1 LFRLEAIR
9 LVKYEWKLDQIED
22 CVIVTRIVDTGEQT
36 EDQQSILKVSRISR
50 LDAFQGINEI
60 RVSLDLLEK
69 ELRNAEAEDEKE
81 GLDAK
86 VKAKLSK

>member
-1 LFRLEAIR
+1 

-50 LDAFQGINEI
+50 QDAFQGINEI

-69 ELRNAEAEDEKE
+69 ELRNAEKESQSED
-81 GLDAK
+81 LDAK
-86 VKAKLSK
+86 VKSKLSK